1 MKDTNYLD
9 ELIHRAEKRIVE
21 LRELINYWKKQKERL

>member
-21 LRELINYWKKQKERL
+21 LRELIKYWKKQNDLL